1 MKQKKEDM
9 MLSVSVTRDQYE
21 YLQEI
26 GHQAKASGG
35 KKLNQGLII
44 RSLIKMAKEMK
55 YKPGEGVKNEEQLL
69 NSLIEALKKND
80 K

>member
-35 KKLNQGLII
+35 RKLNQGLII
-44 RSLIKMAKEMK
+44 RSLIKMAKELN
-55 YKPGEGVKNEEQLL
+55 YKPGAGVKNEEQLL
-69 NSLIEALKKND
+69 NNLLENLKKNN
-80 K
+80 